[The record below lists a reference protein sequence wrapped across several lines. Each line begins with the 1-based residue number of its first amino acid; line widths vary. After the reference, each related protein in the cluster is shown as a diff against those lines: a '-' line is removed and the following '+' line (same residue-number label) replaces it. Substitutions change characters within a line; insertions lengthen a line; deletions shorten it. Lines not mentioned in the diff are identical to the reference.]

1 MNKTNLLKG
10 YVMVILSA
18 VLSGCMPLITHYIYA
33 DGVNRESLVLL
44 RSLLS
49 LPVLA
54 LLALRQSG
62 TLRIPAKALPSVAM
76 IGLMGCCITP
86 LLLYGS
92 YQHIA
97 TGMASVF
104 HYIYPAVVVLIGLV
118 FLRRKIS
125 RGTLCAVILCVVGI
139 FMFYEPGQSLDWTGC
154 ALALAS
160 GVTCA
165 VYVTLLSVFR
175 FPEVSGFRMSFYVYV
190 VCFSFMLP
198 VCLALD
204 CLTLP
209 STAAG
214 WLMCVLLALLIGVC
228 ATVMFQKGTLL
239 IGGERSAVLST
250 FEPLTGV
257 VVGILVF
264 DERVTPGMGI
274 GSLLVMAACIL
285 IPVFD
290 AKQKGPV
297 A

>member
-1 MNKTNLLKG
+1 MIMKERIKK
-10 YVMVILSA
+10 
-18 VLSGCMPLITHYIYA
+18 YA
-33 DGVNRESLVLL
+33 FPVCGF
-44 RSLLS
+44 LLS
-49 LPVLA
+49 LIISLFWV
-54 LLALRQSG
+54 ALRVNHSG
-62 TLRIPAKALPSVAM
+62 ISKFLGADNNPSFLIMNLPVM
-76 IGLMGCCITP
+76 VC
-86 LLLYGS
+86 
-92 YQHIA
+92 
-97 TGMASVF
+97 
-104 HYIYPAVVVLIGLV
+104 VLSWI
-118 FLRRKIS
+118 
-125 RGTLCAVILCVVGI
+125 
-139 FMFYEPGQSLDWTGC
+139 GC

-190 VCFSFMLP
+190 FCFSFMLP

-214 WLMCVLLALLIGVC
+214 WLMCALLALLIGVC

-264 DERVTPGMGI
+264 DETVTPGMGI
-274 GSLLVMAACIL
+274 GSVLVMAACVL

-290 AKQKGPV
+290 AKQQAAQSV
-297 A
+297 QN